1 MTLLIVAVLSLPS
14 FAKNDGV
21 DPTKKVFEK
30 WTKTFVA
37 YPEEST
43 VQQEEGVVYVSFEIG
58 LDGEAENLQIESG
71 VSEKLDEKAIEM
83 VTAMPKEHLYAK
95 GFVEGTV
102 FVVPVKFAIQ

>member
-1 MTLLIVAVLSLPS
+1 MTLLIVAVLSIPS

-21 DPTKKVFEK
+21 DPTKQLFEK

-37 YPEEST
+37 YPEEAT
-43 VQQEEGVVYVSFEIG
+43 IQQEEGVVYVSFEIG
-58 LDGEAENLQIESG
+58 LDGEAENLKIESG

-83 VTAMPKEHLYAK
+83 VESMPKGHLYEN
-95 GFVEGTV
+95 GFIEGTV